1 MNHQINKLI
10 LQVFPD
16 KISSSFKKDENI
28 DFSDIVDSFS
38 VIEIIL
44 ALEEEFKIK
53 INIDNI
59 KFESFSST
67 KNIKVLINKIKNA
80 S

>member
-16 KISSSFKKDENI
+16 KISSTSKIDENI

-44 ALEEEFKIK
+44 ELEQEFKIK

-59 KFESFSST
+59 NFESFSST

>member
-1 MNHQINKLI
+1 MNYQINKLI
-10 LQVFPD
+10 LRVFSD
-16 KISSSFKKDENI
+16 KISSFSKKDENI
-28 DFSDIVDSFS
+28 DLSDIIDSFS
-38 VIEIIL
+38 IIEIIL

-53 INIDNI
+53 IKIDNI
-59 KFESFSST
+59 NLESFSST

>member
-1 MNHQINKLI
+1 MDYQINKLI
-10 LQVFPD
+10 LRVFSD
-16 KISSSFKKDENI
+16 KIRPSSKKGENI
-28 DFSDIVDSFS
+28 DLSEIIDSFS
-38 VIEIIL
+38 IIEIIL

-53 INIDNI
+53 IKIDNI
-59 KFESFSST
+59 TLESFSST

>member
-10 LQVFPD
+10 LQVFSD
-16 KISSSFKKDENI
+16 KISSSSKIDENI

-44 ALEEEFKIK
+44 ALEDEFKIK

-59 KFESFSST
+59 NFESFSST
-67 KNIKVLINKIKNA
+67 NNIKVLINKIKNA

>member
-1 MNHQINKLI
+1 MDYQINKLI
-10 LQVFPD
+10 LRVFSD
-16 KISSSFKKDENI
+16 KISFSSKKDENI
-28 DFSDIVDSFS
+28 DLSEIIDSFS
-38 VIEIIL
+38 IIEIIL

-53 INIDNI
+53 IKVDNI
-59 KFESFSST
+59 NLKSFSST

>member
-10 LQVFPD
+10 LKVFPD
-16 KISSSFKKDENI
+16 KISSTSKIDENI

-44 ALEEEFKIK
+44 ALEQEFKIK

-59 KFESFSST
+59 NFESFSST

>member
-1 MNHQINKLI
+1 MDYQINKLI
-10 LQVFPD
+10 LRVFSD
-16 KISSSFKKDENI
+16 KIRPSSKKGENI
-28 DFSDIVDSFS
+28 DLSEIIDSFS
-38 VIEIIL
+38 IIEIIL

-53 INIDNI
+53 IKIDNI
-59 KFESFSST
+59 NLESFSST

>member
-1 MNHQINKLI
+1 MDYQINKLI
-10 LQVFPD
+10 LKVFSD
-16 KISSSFKKDENI
+16 KISPSTKKDENI
-28 DFSDIVDSFS
+28 DLSEIIDSFS
-38 VIEIIL
+38 IIEIIL

-53 INIDNI
+53 IKVDNI
-59 KFESFSST
+59 NLESFSST

>member
-1 MNHQINKLI
+1 MNYQINKLI
-10 LQVFPD
+10 LRVFAD
-16 KISSSFKKDENI
+16 KVKSSSKKDDNI
-28 DFSDIVDSFS
+28 DLSDIIDSFS

-53 INIDNI
+53 IKIDNI
-59 KFESFSST
+59 NLESFSST
-67 KNIKVLINKIKNA
+67 KNIKILINKIKNA

>member
-10 LQVFPD
+10 LKVFPD
-16 KISSSFKKDENI
+16 KISSTSKIDENI

-44 ALEEEFKIK
+44 ELEQEFKIK

-59 KFESFSST
+59 NFESFSST